1 MREFAEKYF
10 SRLFN
15 LLKSIRVTDEQGMES
30 GLFEGIEK
38 AGDLIRSQA
47 GSGRKLI
54 FIGNGASAAISSHMA
69 TDFWKNGGIKTTAF
83 NDSSLLTCISND
95 YGYEHVFAKS
105 IEMFADNGDILF
117 AISSSGRS
125 ENILKGVYAAK
136 SRECKVITLSGFKD
150 DNPLSVM
157 GDYNFYVPSQ
167 EYGHVEIIHHSICHS
182 ILDSIINLTHVRA
195 DAQLKAYRQKNII
208 VIKKVKPIKKYEI
221 NDHRHSQGF
230 EETP

>member
-10 SRLFN
+10 SRLSI

-38 AGDLIRSQA
+38 AGDLIKYQT
-47 GSGRKLI
+47 GVGRKLI

-69 TDFWKNGGIKTTAF
+69 TDFWKNGGMKTMAF

-95 YGYEHVFAKS
+95 YGYEHVFARP

-117 AISSSGRS
+117 AISSSGKS
-125 ENILKGVYAAK
+125 ENILKGVHAAK

-150 DNPLSVM
+150 NNPLSVM

-167 EYGHVEIIHHSICHS
+167 EYGSVEITHHSICHC
-182 ILDSIINLTHVRA
+182 ILDSIINLMHVRA
-195 DAQLKAYRQKNII
+195 DTK
-208 VIKKVKPIKKYEI
+208 
-221 NDHRHSQGF
+221 
-230 EETP
+230 